1 MECVGIPASPAS
13 QEAAAGLVKRAANLV
28 RKSGEA
34 TAVRFRVVRF
44 RVVRFRVVR
53 FRVVRFRVVR
63 FRVVWFRMV
72 DDSSRSAGPGPGPW
86 PASTTAGGGARA
98 LTPGTPLVPLAVN

>member
-34 TAVRFRVVRF
+34 TAVRF

>member
-34 TAVRFRVVRF
+34 TA
-44 RVVRFRVVR
+44 VRFRVVR

>member
-34 TAVRFRVVRF
+34 TA
-44 RVVRFRVVR
+44 VR